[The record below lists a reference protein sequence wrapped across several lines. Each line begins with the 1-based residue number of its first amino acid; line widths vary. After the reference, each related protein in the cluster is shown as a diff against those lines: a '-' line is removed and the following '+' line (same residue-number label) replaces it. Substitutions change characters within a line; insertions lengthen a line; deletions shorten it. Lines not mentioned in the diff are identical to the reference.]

1 MRFASK
7 TALSA
12 ALLTAALAVQAQDA
26 ASTPPTEPQAPVA
39 EAAQV
44 APETQNAPEA
54 AATPEAAPVPT
65 EAPAAEALPN
75 GIASPPEGK
84 GQVVFFRESKFVG
97 GAISYKVR
105 EGDTELGKLSNG
117 SYFVY
122 VAEPGA
128 HAYTVHS
135 EAKDVLNLEVEAG
148 ETYFVSGGVS
158 MGVFAGRPNL
168 SPSSQSA
175 YAAIAAK
182 IKPAKPLKPKK

>member
-7 TALSA
+7 TVLYT
-12 ALLTAALAVQAQDA
+12 ALLTTALAAQAQD
-26 ASTPPTEPQAPVA
+26 STTPPAEPQAPVTGTTP
-39 EAAQV
+39 AAV
-44 APETQNAPEA
+44 D
-54 AATPEAAPVPT
+54 
-65 EAPAAEALPN
+65 APAAAEAVPVAAAVPAGEALPN
-75 GIASPPEGK
+75 GIAAPPEGK
-84 GQVVFFRESKFVG
+84 GQIVFFRESKFVG

-105 EGDTELGKLSNG
+105 EGETELGKLSNG

-135 EAKDVLNLEVEAG
+135 EAKDVLNLEVEAN

-168 SPSSQSA
+168 SPSSHSA
-175 YAAIAAK
+175 YGAIAAK
-182 IKPAKPLKPKK
+182 LKPAKPLKPKK

>member
-7 TALSA
+7 TTLSA

-26 ASTPPTEPQAPVA
+26 APPPPTEPQAPVA

-54 AATPEAAPVPT
+54 AATPEAAPAPT

-182 IKPAKPLKPKK
+182 LKPAKPLKPKK

>member
-7 TALSA
+7 TVLYT
-12 ALLTAALAVQAQDA
+12 ALLTAALVAQAQDNT
-26 ASTPPTEPQAPVA
+26 TPPPAEPQAPVTDTTP
-39 EAAQV
+39 AAV
-44 APETQNAPEA
+44 D
-54 AATPEAAPVPT
+54 
-65 EAPAAEALPN
+65 APAAVEAMPVAAAAPAGEALPN
-75 GIASPPEGK
+75 GIAAPPEGK
-84 GQVVFFRESKFVG
+84 GQIVFFRESKFVG

-105 EGDTELGKLSNG
+105 EGETELGKLSNG

-135 EAKDVLNLEVEAG
+135 EAKDVLNLEVEAN

-168 SPSSQSA
+168 SPSSHSA

-182 IKPAKPLKPKK
+182 LKPAKPLKPKK

>member
-7 TALSA
+7 TILYT
-12 ALLTAALAVQAQDA
+12 ALLTATLAVQAQDA
-26 ASTPPTEPQAPVA
+26 APPAPVEP
-39 EAAQV
+39 EAPVTGAQA
-44 APETQNAPEA
+44 APETPVAAEVPPAPEA
-54 AATPEAAPVPT
+54 
-65 EAPAAEALPN
+65 APAAEALPN
-75 GIASPPEGK
+75 GIAAPPEGK
-84 GQVVFFRESKFVG
+84 GQIVFFRESKFVG

-105 EGDTELGKLSNG
+105 EGETELGKLSNG

-168 SPSSQSA
+168 SPSTQSA

-182 IKPAKPLKPKK
+182 LKPAKPLKPKK

>member
-7 TALSA
+7 TVLYT
-12 ALLTAALAVQAQDA
+12 ALLTTALAAQAQD
-26 ASTPPTEPQAPVA
+26 STTPPAEPQAPVTGTTP
-39 EAAQV
+39 AAV
-44 APETQNAPEA
+44 D
-54 AATPEAAPVPT
+54 
-65 EAPAAEALPN
+65 APAAAEAVPVAAAVPAVPAGEALPN
-75 GIASPPEGK
+75 GIAAPPEGK
-84 GQVVFFRESKFVG
+84 GQIVFFRESKFVG

-105 EGDTELGKLSNG
+105 EGETELGKLSNG

-135 EAKDVLNLEVEAG
+135 EAKDVLNLEVEAN

-168 SPSSQSA
+168 SPSSHSA
-175 YAAIAAK
+175 YGAIAAK
-182 IKPAKPLKPKK
+182 LKPAKPLKPKK

>member
-7 TALSA
+7 TTLSA

-26 ASTPPTEPQAPVA
+26 VTTPPTEPQAPVA

-182 IKPAKPLKPKK
+182 LKPAKPLKPKK